1 MGLLDKCDPHQKLF
15 LRLVINGKIHR
26 VILLTIGKSKSK
38 IIIMLI
44 NLKKISTLNFKT
56 RYQTTF

>member
-1 MGLLDKCDPHQKLF
+1 MGLLDKCDPNQKLF

-26 VILLTIGKSKSK
+26 VIVLTIGKSKRK

-44 NLKKISTLNFKT
+44 NFKNLNVEL
-56 RYQTTF
+56 

>member
-15 LRLVINGKIHR
+15 LRLAINSKIHHG
-26 VILLTIGKSKSK
+26 VLLTIGKSKSK

-44 NLKKISTLNFKT
+44 NSKKFE
-56 RYQTTF
+56 R

>member
-44 NLKKISTLNFKT
+44 NLKKFE
-56 RYQTTF
+56 R